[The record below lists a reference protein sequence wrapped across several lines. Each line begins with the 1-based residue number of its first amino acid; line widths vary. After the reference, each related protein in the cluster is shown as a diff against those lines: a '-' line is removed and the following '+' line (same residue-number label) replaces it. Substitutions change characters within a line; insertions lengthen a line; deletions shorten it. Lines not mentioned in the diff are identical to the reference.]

1 MALTKSELENKYHKY
16 KGKYHSE
23 LAKHMGQSL
32 TVQDTQGGLQT
43 LKYLL
48 TTSFRQGFKCVQKQ
62 LDGYV
67 TIEQLNLLTAITENI
82 QDLSLSNLRAIF
94 REHEF
99 DPNQMT
105 QDDMVLCCLNCF
117 GLHIQPEQWRDV
129 KAITQRG
136 GRPDGGNWF
145 GCVEPDLTH
154 EQIENK
160 SAQQKRNIC
169 QLHQGYPKNR
179 FKNRQDCVQKVM
191 HEPELCR
198 PPPSLLERAAR
209 PIREAVSRQTQN
221 VRNVARQAM
230 YTQRGN
236 PAIGSITFAVQS
248 FLTGIREHHFLIAL
262 TIAVGFIYFLV
273 YTGAVEVLNSPVD
286 DWFELRKLEERQ
298 RRAQEEQRRQ
308 EAEREAA
315 MLERLRRDSRLRR
328 EREAERERKYLLRS
342 RMKKLLSRKIQTVLL
357 QLPFIRRCQI
367 AISDKLRRGGIPLSR
382 QVDLM
387 GARVQV
393 IGKGFGTI
401 VGQTPE
407 TSTRIAR
414 DIVEF
419 DPTPKRERYRK
430 ALVLGSTRKKKYSV
444 KMGKTF
450 RLISQRATIRSG

>member
-1 MALTKSELENKYHKY
+1 
-16 KGKYHSE
+16 
-23 LAKHMGQSL
+23 
-32 TVQDTQGGLQT
+32 
-43 LKYLL
+43 
-48 TTSFRQGFKCVQKQ
+48 
-62 LDGYV
+62 
-67 TIEQLNLLTAITENI
+67 
-82 QDLSLSNLRAIF
+82 
-94 REHEF
+94 
-99 DPNQMT
+99 
-105 QDDMVLCCLNCF
+105 
-117 GLHIQPEQWRDV
+117 
-129 KAITQRG
+129 
-136 GRPDGGNWF
+136 
-145 GCVEPDLTH
+145 
-154 EQIENK
+154 
-160 SAQQKRNIC
+160 
-169 QLHQGYPKNR
+169 
-179 FKNRQDCVQKVM
+179 
-191 HEPELCR
+191 
-198 PPPSLLERAAR
+198 
-209 PIREAVSRQTQN
+209 
-221 VRNVARQAM
+221 
-230 YTQRGN
+230 
-236 PAIGSITFAVQS
+236 
-248 FLTGIREHHFLIAL
+248 
-262 TIAVGFIYFLV
+262 
-273 YTGAVEVLNSPVD
+273 
-286 DWFELRKLEERQ
+286 
-298 RRAQEEQRRQ
+298 
-308 EAEREAA
+308 